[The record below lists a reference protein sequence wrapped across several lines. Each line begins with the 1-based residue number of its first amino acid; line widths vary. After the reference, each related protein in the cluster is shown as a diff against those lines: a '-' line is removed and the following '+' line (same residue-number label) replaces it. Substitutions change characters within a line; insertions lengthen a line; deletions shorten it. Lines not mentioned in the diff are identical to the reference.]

1 MSWGSDVA
9 KSFDVGYESG
19 QGIKAKRKQNKIA
32 EILSQAYQAPQAEV
46 PFQTDEEQLF
56 GMQGLQGNVAQE
68 AKPGGFDSGNAIARM
83 YQQGY
88 GPEAM
93 QLEQQL
99 ADRELGGLLK
109 RSQIAKALRPNLGE
123 AKPGVMNG
131 KEVFFRTDD
140 AGNTYD
146 LSGNRITGMIQPRP
160 QQALVNLGNTMEKE
174 ESKGYGK
181 YLIDSVL
188 KPAEERAFAATKA
201 RQAVDAMR
209 RLKVKTGKLAPAAT
223 EAASWVSALGGDP
236 KQFGLDNPATAQSF
250 TAIGQQVVLDR
261 QMAQKGPQT
270 ENDAR
275 RLEQTF
281 AKLGNTPEANEFIL
295 DVTEAQAKRDQEY
308 RNFLLSYRRRGGS
321 LDGAQESWESGPGR
335 TSIFDDQ
342 SMKKWV
348 QAAQTQSPAVP
359 QPQSQ
364 QTRVINGV
372 TYIKQNGQWFE

>member
-1 MSWGSDVA
+1 MADWGTDLVQ
-9 KSFDVGYESG
+9 SFRTGYETGSA
-19 QGIKAKRKQNKIA
+19 IKDKRKKNKIA
-32 EILSQAYQAPQAEV
+32 EILSQSYQAPQEAV

-56 GMQGLQGNVAQE
+56 DQPGLQGNIAQE
-68 AKPGGFDSGNAIARM
+68 AQPGGMDYGNALARM
-83 YQQGY
+83 YKEGL

-93 QLEQQL
+93 AFEQQQQ
-99 ADRELGGLLK
+99 DRGLKTLLTQAEL
-109 RSQIAKALRPNLGE
+109 AKALRPKLGE
-123 AKPGVMNG
+123 AKSGVLEG
-131 KEVFFRTDD
+131 KDVFFRTDD
-140 AGNTYD
+140 SGNAYD
-146 LSGNRITGMIQPRP
+146 LSGNKITGTIQPRP
-160 QQALVNLGNTMEKE
+160 QQPLVNLGNTMEKE

-209 RLKVKTGKLAPAAT
+209 RLKVKTGRLAPAAT
-223 EAASWVSALGGDP
+223 EAAAWVTSLGGDP

-270 ENDAR
+270 ENDAK

-308 RNFLLSYRRRGGS
+308 RNFLLSYRRKNGS
-321 LDGAQESWESGPGR
+321 LDGAQEQWEAGPGTR
-335 TSIFDDQ
+335 SIFDDPTL
-342 SMKKWV
+342 KKWTKV
-348 QAAQTQSPAVP
+348 EQAPA
-359 QPQSQ
+359 QPQATQ
-364 QTRVINGV
+364 VINGKNYV
-372 TYIKQNGQWFE
+372 KINGQWFEQ